1 MRADAARRG
10 LLLCALLCAALPAQA
25 HNRSVS
31 YSTWTVEDAVLHA
44 RVRLPG
50 VELNRASLHPQ
61 DPRILD
67 ELAARVREGFV
78 PSSAAGR
85 CTDAS
90 AQARRSGADFIVEA
104 RWRCDGPPQQIETR
118 FLLDAIAGHLHLL
131 QMRTGDGLIGPF
143 ALSAARP
150 RVRVG
155 AQGAAVPEP
164 AFSRYLWLGAEHILI
179 GWDHLAFLVV
189 LLLGAASLRQLAWRI
204 TGFTVGHS
212 ATLIL
217 ATLGAVQPPALM
229 VESFIALTIACF
241 AAERVLA
248 GQARAA
254 GHIAALTGALAL
266 AGWMA
271 GALPGPLA
279 AAAVLLSLGGG
290 LDTRLDSL
298 RTGLFGLFH
307 GFGFAGV
314 LGELNA
320 GQAVPAL
327 PLAGFNLGVELGQL
341 LFVLPLWWFARRW
354 PALHRPWLP
363 ALMLALGCAWFFQRI
378 A

>member
-31 YSTWTVEDAVLHA
+31 YSTWMVEDAVLHA
-44 RVRLPG
+44 QVRLPG

-67 ELAARVREGFV
+67 ELAARVRDGFV

-90 AQARRSGADFIVEA
+90 AEARRSGADFIVEA
-104 RWRCDGPPQQIETR
+104 RWRCDGPPQQIEKR

-131 QMRTGDGLIGPF
+131 QMRSGDGLIGPF

-150 RVRVG
+150 RVTVG

-164 AFSRYLWLGAEHILI
+164 AFSRYLWLGTEHILI

-248 GQARAA
+248 GQGRAA
-254 GHIAALTGALAL
+254 VHIAMLTGALAL
-266 AGWMA
+266 VGWIA
-271 GALPGPLA
+271 GALPLPLA

-341 LFVLPLWWFARRW
+341 LFVLPLWWLARRW